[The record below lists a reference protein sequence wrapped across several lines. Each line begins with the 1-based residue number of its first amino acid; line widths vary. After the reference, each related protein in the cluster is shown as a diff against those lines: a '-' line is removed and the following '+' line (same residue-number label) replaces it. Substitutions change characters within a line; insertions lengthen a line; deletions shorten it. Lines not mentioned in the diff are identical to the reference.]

1 MSNISEECYIVIG
14 ICPGITRPD
23 DILKNI
29 LNEYINLS
37 KDDFEITLK
46 NFGNWTFNVHKDKE
60 EIFKIYLN
68 KIIDKLKDLYHKNVI
83 RYAEWNSD

>member
-1 MSNISEECYIVIG
+1 MSNLSNECYIVIG
-14 ICPGITRPD
+14 IRPGTIRPD

-29 LNEYINLS
+29 LNKYVNLS

-46 NFGNWTFNVHKDKE
+46 SFGNWTFNVHKDKE

-68 KIIDKLKDLYHKNVI
+68 KIIEELKNLYNKNII